1 MRVVFACAGTGG
13 HINPAIAIAKNIIK
27 QDSKSKILFI
37 GTEKGMENDLVKN
50 ASFKIKHVHADK
62 ILREFTLKN
71 IKALYS
77 NVKGI
82 SDAKKILKDFKA
94 DLVIGTGGYI
104 CIPVMLAAKSLKIKY
119 LLHESNAYP
128 GVSVKLLA
136 KNSDGVMLGF
146 KEAEK
151 RITPKCNN
159 KIYTGTPIKFFKE
172 EYEKLDK
179 KECRKELGI
188 PITKK
193 VVLVS
198 GGSLGALSFG
208 ETVINI
214 FKKYKD
220 DERLKDSHYILITG
234 EKNYQTVI
242 DKIKEAKIESK
253 NLEVKKFVYDMDKM
267 YKSADIA
274 VTRSGALTINE
285 LIMTKTPSV
294 LIPYPYAAE
303 NHQFFNANV
312 LASKDAAEIILQKEL
327 TEDVLYSKINNIL
340 FDTNRIKN
348 IKNTLEEIYVDDVDD
363 RIYKVIKNTI
373 EK

>member
-13 HINPAIAIAKNIIK
+13 HINPAIAIAKKIMK
-27 QDSKSKILFI
+27 EDSKSKILFI
-37 GTEKGMENDLVKN
+37 GTKDGMENDLVKN
-50 ASFKIKHVHADK
+50 ASFKIKHVHTDK

-71 IKALYS
+71 VRALFS

-82 SDAKKILKDFKA
+82 GDAKKILKEFKP
-94 DLVIGTGGYI
+94 DVVIGTGGYI
-104 CIPVMLAAKSLKIKY
+104 CVPVMIAAKSLKIKY

-136 KNSDGVMLGF
+136 KNSSGVMLGF

-151 RITPKCNN
+151 RITDKCKN
-159 KIYTGTPIKFFKE
+159 KVYTGTPIKFFKE
-172 EYEKLDK
+172 EYDKLDK

-188 PITKK
+188 PVTKK
-193 VVLVS
+193 VVLIS

-208 ETVINI
+208 ETVIKI
-214 FKKYKD
+214 FKKFKD
-220 DERLKDSHYILITG
+220 DEKLKDSHYILITG
-234 EKNYQTVI
+234 EKNYNVI
-242 DKIKEAKIESK
+242 LDKIKEAKIESK
-253 NLEVKKFVYDMDKM
+253 NLEIKKFVYDMDKM
-267 YKSADIA
+267 YKAADIA

-285 LIMTKTPSV
+285 LVMTKTPSV

-312 LASKDAAEIILQKEL
+312 LAAKDAAEIILQKEL
-327 TEDVLYSKINNIL
+327 TEDILYSKINNIL
-340 FDTNRIKN
+340 FDSSRIKN
-348 IKNTLEEIYVDDVDD
+348 IKKTLEDIYIDDVDD
-363 RIYKVIKNTI
+363 RIYKFIQKTI